1 MASVHQR
8 YRILSKLDAG
18 GMAEIYR
25 GVAISIEGFEK
36 PVAIKRILPSLC
48 QNQKFVTM
56 FLDEARLSMQL
67 NHANIVQIFDLGQ
80 VGDTYFVAMEMV
92 EGANLRRVMQRSVD
106 LGLHIPVPIGC
117 FLIMET
123 AKALAY
129 AHEKTGPNDQPLGIV
144 HRDVSPP
151 NVLLSRQGEVK
162 LTDFG
167 LARAATNAQVTDQGV
182 VKGKYAYL
190 SPEAADGKP
199 VDPRA
204 DIYSCGIILWELL
217 CGRRLFA
224 GKSDPD
230 TVELVRQGVIP
241 KPSSVRPEVDEELER
256 IVLRALAKNVKRRY
270 QSARE
275 LEQDLAA
282 YLFKNNLRVTGNDLA
297 AFLRL
302 TAGEGQLGE
311 SQVDIGALLRAEIDP
326 EDWLGFGLDPEITVW
341 FGADDALVARSPA
354 SVSARFPDID
364 RMHLG
369 GLLWPEAAAR
379 LARTAY
385 ATHEPVGRGQ
395 VILFNGAPAFRRWTT
410 ESERLLVNAI
420 LLGPGLGTRWS
431 TPW

>member
-48 QNQKFVTM
+48 QNQNFVTM

-311 SQVDIGALLRAEIDP
+311 SQVDIGALLRAELD
-326 EDWLGFGLDPEITVW
+326 ELARVGRLDMTLGQVPLKPSDLQAQSTSTLGVAGLLERLNEVPLDDL
-341 FGADDALVARSPA
+341 ADDASMTVSLAERLEGQVEA
-354 SVSARFPDID
+354 SKSGSKTVGKPQRLRRWAY
-364 RMHLG
+364 
-369 GLLWPEAAAR
+369 AAAAAAVVL
-379 LARTAY
+379 LAAV
-385 ATHEPVGRGQ
+385 AVWIRG
-395 VILFNGAPAFRRWTT
+395 
-410 ESERLLVNAI
+410 
-420 LLGPGLGTRWS
+420 
-431 TPW
+431 

>member
-106 LGLHIPVPIGC
+106 MGLHIPVPIGC

-311 SQVDIGALLRAEIDP
+311 SQVDIGALLRAELD
-326 EDWLGFGLDPEITVW
+326 ELARVGRLDMTLGQVPLKPSDLHAQSTSTLGVAGLLERLNDVPLDDL
-341 FGADDALVARSPA
+341 ADDASMTVSLAERLEGLAEA
-354 SVSARFPDID
+354 SKSGSKTVGKPQRLRRWAY
-364 RMHLG
+364 
-369 GLLWPEAAAR
+369 AAAAAAVVL
-379 LARTAY
+379 LAAV
-385 ATHEPVGRGQ
+385 AVWIRG
-395 VILFNGAPAFRRWTT
+395 
-410 ESERLLVNAI
+410 
-420 LLGPGLGTRWS
+420 
-431 TPW
+431 